1 MTFETFEE
9 LEVWKLAKQLK
20 KEIRE
25 LVKKFPVDEK
35 YRLTDQII
43 RSSRSAGSNIAEGFG
58 RFHFKDNSKFCL
70 NARGSLFE
78 TLNHLID
85 AFDEEYISDKEM
97 KYFREKVLFCIKVL
111 KWKHSLPEK
120 TINQNNLLTK

>member
-9 LEVWKLAKQLK
+9 LEVWKLTRQLK

-25 LVKKFPVDEK
+25 LVKKFPV
-35 YRLTDQII
+35 
-43 RSSRSAGSNIAEGFG
+43 
-58 RFHFKDNSKFCL
+58 
-70 NARGSLFE
+70 ARGSLFE

-111 KWKHSLPEK
+111 NGYIAYKKK
-120 TINQNNLLTK
+120 QLTK

>member
-9 LEVWKLAKQLK
+9 LEVWKLARQLK
-20 KEIRE
+20 NEIRE
-25 LVKKFPVDEK
+25 LVKKIPVEEK
-35 YRLTDQII
+35 YRLTDQLI
-43 RSSRSAGSNIAEGFG
+43 RSTRSIGSNIAEGFG

-85 AFDEEYISDKEM
+85 AFDEKYIFEDEL
-97 KYFREKVLFCIKVL
+97 KYFRDKVLHCIKVL
-111 KWKHSLPEK
+111 NGYIAYLKKQSSVIK
-120 TINQNNLLTK
+120 ITY